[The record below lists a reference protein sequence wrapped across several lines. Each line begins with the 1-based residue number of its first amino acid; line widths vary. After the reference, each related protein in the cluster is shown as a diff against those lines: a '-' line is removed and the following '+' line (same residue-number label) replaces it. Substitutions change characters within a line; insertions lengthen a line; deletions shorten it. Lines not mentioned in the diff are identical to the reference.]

1 MINGPY
7 IKVLENF
14 YFWENHSF
22 FYTEDCF
29 LFACKNPSVQ
39 ELSARMSVSMCLCVC
54 KAIWKASAKDSE

>member
-7 IKVLENF
+7 IKVIRNF
-14 YFWENHSF
+14 H